1 MQSMIKK
8 YSHIPVSEGKEI
20 EVEFMDDVNEGDKVV
35 IKREFESI
43 TKNPVGLTGIPK
55 APYGYC
61 SVAISRD
68 GNYVAVT
75 SYDGSPYINVYK
87 KSTTGWDKLT
97 VNDVPAG
104 AYHGVGLS
112 DDGTYLVA
120 SLATSP
126 YIVFFENTDDVYN
139 ILSDP
144 AAENLPN
151 YYSTYIAITPDNY
164 VLYHERSSPYNLYIY
179 NIATRDLISRN
190 VVYSGYPYYYDIFY
204 GTRTLIAIAIRY
216 YIYLY
221 EYTGSGSLVALAN
234 VDTGSTVCSCAFST
248 DEKYITAG
256 HKTYEIQGNSL
267 VEMPS
272 VITLTSYSHSLCGI
286 SPTSWI
292 CEGANQLFY
301 LEILNNKAVYTN
313 TISIGSGSNGYGTK
327 RAGNTFISGWSRSPY
342 GIVFEKD
349 TVGVN
354 KAYKHDN
361 ISNVNGY
368 GIALHSARKGQVG
381 RALVLW
387 DDGSL

>member
-35 IKREFESI
+35 IKREFENI
-43 TKNPVGLTGIPK
+43 IKNPVGLTGIPRSP
-55 APYGYC
+55 ANYC

-104 AYHGVGLS
+104 AYYGVGLS

-120 SLATSP
+120 SLNTSP

-151 YYSTYIAITPDNY
+151 YYSAYIAITPDNY
-164 VLYHERSSPYNLYIY
+164 VLYHEYSSSYNLHIY
-179 NIATRDLISRN
+179 NIATRDLISKN
-190 VVYSGYPYYYDIFY
+190 VSYAQSSYYYDIYY
-204 GTRTLIAIAIRY
+204 GERTLIAIAIRY
-216 YIYLY
+216 SIYLY
-221 EYTGSGSLVALAN
+221 EYTGSGNLLALAN
-234 VDTGSTVCSCAFST
+234 VGTGSGSAYSCAFST
-248 DEKYITAG
+248 DGRYISTG
-256 HKTYEIQGNSL
+256 LKTYEIVDNSL
-267 VEMPS
+267 VEVPMIYGVS
-272 VITLTSYSHSLCGI
+272 RNSMCGI

-292 CEGANQLFY
+292 CGGANQLFY

-327 RAGNTFISGWSRSPY
+327 RAGNTFISGWSDSPY

-349 TVGVN
+349 TAGVN
-354 KAYKHDN
+354 KAYKYDN

-368 GIALHSARKGQVG
+368 GIALHSARRGQVG

-387 DDGSL
+387 DDGCL

>member
-35 IKREFESI
+35 IKRGFENI
-43 TKNPVGLTGIPK
+43 IKNPVGLTGIPK
-55 APYGYC
+55 SPGWYC

-75 SYDGSPYINVYK
+75 SNDGSPYINVYK

-104 AYHGVGLS
+104 AYYGVGLS

-120 SLATSP
+120 SLGASP

-144 AAENLPN
+144 AAGNLPN

-164 VLYHERSSPYNLYIY
+164 VLYHEYSSPYNLRIY
-179 NIATRDLISRN
+179 NIATRDLISKN
-190 VVYSGYPYYYDIFY
+190 VPYAQFSYYYDIYY
-204 GTRTLIAIAIRY
+204 GERTLIAIVMRY
-216 YIYLY
+216 SIYLY
-221 EYTGSGSLVALAN
+221 EYTGNGSLTALTN
-234 VDTGSTVCSCAFST
+234 KDTGSYAYSCAFST
-248 DEKYITAG
+248 DGRYISTG
-256 HKTYEIQGNSL
+256 LKTYEIVDNSL
-267 VEMPS
+267 VEVPMIYS
-272 VITLTSYSHSLCGI
+272 VSRYSMCGI

-292 CEGANQLFY
+292 CGGANQLFY
-301 LEILNNKAVYTN
+301 LEILNNKAIYTN
-313 TISIGSGSNGYGTK
+313 TISIGSGNNYCGTK
-327 RAGNTFISGWSRSPY
+327 RAGNTFISGWSESPY
-342 GIVFEKD
+342 GMVFERD
-349 TVGVN
+349 TEGVN
-354 KAYKHDN
+354 KAYKSDK
-361 ISNVNGY
+361 IFNVSGY
-368 GIALHSARKGQVG
+368 GISLHSARKGQVG

-387 DDGSL
+387 DDGCL

>member
-8 YSHIPVSEGKEI
+8 YSHIPVSEGREI
-20 EVEFMDDVNEGDKVV
+20 EVEFMTDVNEGDKVV
-35 IKREFESI
+35 IKREFENI
-43 TKNPVGLTGIPK
+43 IKNPVELTGIPK
-55 APYGYC
+55 APTGYC

-68 GNYVAVT
+68 GNYIAVT

-104 AYHGVGLS
+104 AYYGVGLS

-120 SLATSP
+120 SLNTSP

-151 YYSTYIAITPDNY
+151 YRSTYIAITPDNY
-164 VLYHERSSPYNLYIY
+164 VLYHEYSSPYNLRIY
-179 NIATRDLISRN
+179 NIATRDLINKN
-190 VVYSGYPYYYDIFY
+190 VPYAQSSYYYDIYY
-204 GTRTLIAIAIRY
+204 GERTLIAIVIRY
-216 YIYLY
+216 SIYLY

-234 VDTGSTVCSCAFST
+234 VGTGSYAYSCAFST
-248 DEKYITAG
+248 DGRYISTG
-256 HKTYEIQGNSL
+256 LKTYKIVDNSL
-267 VEMPS
+267 IEVPMVYGAS
-272 VITLTSYSHSLCGI
+272 MNSMCGI

-292 CEGANQLFY
+292 CGGENQLFY

-313 TISIGSGSNGYGTK
+313 TISIGSGSNVWGTK
-327 RAGNTFISGWSRSPY
+327 RAGNTFISGWSGSPY

-349 TVGVN
+349 IEGVN

-368 GIALHSARKGQVG
+368 GIALHSARRGQVG

-387 DDGSL
+387 DDGCL

>member
-35 IKREFESI
+35 IKKEYENI
-43 TKNPVGLTGIPK
+43 IKNPVGLTGIPE
-55 APYGYC
+55 PPSWYC

-75 SYDGSPYINVYK
+75 SNGGSPYINVYK

-104 AYHGVGLS
+104 TYYGVGLS

-120 SLATSP
+120 SLNTSP
-126 YIVFFENTDDVYN
+126 YIVFFENTNDVYDK
-139 ILSDP
+139 LSDP
-144 AAENLPN
+144 AVLPTK
-151 YYSTYIAITPDNY
+151 YSTYVAITPDNY
-164 VLYHERSSPYNLYIY
+164 VLYHEYSSPYNLHLY
-179 NIATRDLISRN
+179 NIATRDLISKN
-190 VVYSGYPYYYDIFY
+190 VPYAQSPYYYDIYY
-204 GTRTLIAIAIRY
+204 GERTLIAIVIRY
-216 YIYLY
+216 SIYLY
-221 EYTGSGSLVALAN
+221 EYTGNGSLTALTN
-234 VDTGSTVCSCAFST
+234 KDTGAYAYSCAFST
-248 DEKYITAG
+248 DGRYISTG
-256 HKTYEIQGNSL
+256 LKTYEIVDNSL
-267 VEMPS
+267 VEVPMIYGVS
-272 VITLTSYSHSLCGI
+272 RNSMCGI

-292 CEGANQLFY
+292 CGGANQLFY

-313 TISIGSGSNGYGTK
+313 TISIESGSNVYGTK
-327 RAGNTFISGWSRSPY
+327 RAGNTFISGWSGSPY
-342 GIVFEKD
+342 GIVFEKG
-349 TVGVN
+349 TAGVN
-354 KAYKHDN
+354 KAYKYDN

-368 GIALHSARKGQVG
+368 GIALHSARRGQVG

>member
-8 YSHIPVSEGKEI
+8 YSHIPVSEGREI
-20 EVEFMDDVNEGDKVV
+20 EVEFMTDVNEGDKVV
-35 IKREFESI
+35 IKREFENI
-43 TKNPVGLTGIPK
+43 IKNPVGLTGIPK
-55 APYGYC
+55 SPSGYC

-104 AYHGVGLS
+104 AYYGVGLS

-120 SLATSP
+120 SLNTSP

-139 ILSDP
+139 ILSAP
-144 AAENLPN
+144 TELPTRVS
-151 YYSTYIAITPDNY
+151 YYIAITPDNY
-164 VLYHERSSPYNLYIY
+164 VLYHEYSSPYNLRIY
-179 NIATRDLISRN
+179 NIATRDLISKN
-190 VVYSGYPYYYDIFY
+190 VPYAQSSYYYDIFY
-204 GTRTLIAIAIRY
+204 GTRTLIAIAISY

-234 VDTGSTVCSCAFST
+234 VNTGNAVYSCAFST
-248 DEKYITAG
+248 DGRYISTG
-256 HKTYEIQGNSL
+256 FKTYKIVDNSL
-267 VEMPS
+267 VEVPMICGVSRCS
-272 VITLTSYSHSLCGI
+272 VCGI

-292 CEGANQLFY
+292 CGGAKLYY
-301 LEILNNKAVYTN
+301 LEILNNKAIYTN
-313 TISIGSGSNGYGTK
+313 TISIGSGNNNYGTK
-327 RAGNTFISGWSRSPY
+327 RAGNTFISGWSGSPY

-349 TVGVN
+349 TAGVN
-354 KAYKHDN
+354 KAYKYDN

-387 DDGSL
+387 DDGCL

>member
-35 IKREFESI
+35 IKREFENI
-43 TKNPVGLTGIPK
+43 IKNPVGLTGIPK
-55 APYGYC
+55 SPAGYC

-75 SYDGSPYINVYK
+75 SGSSSPYINVYK
-87 KSTTGWDKLT
+87 KSTAGWDKLT

-104 AYHGVGLS
+104 AYYGVGLS

-120 SLATSP
+120 SLNTSP

-164 VLYHERSSPYNLYIY
+164 VLYHECSSPYNLRIY
-179 NIATRDLISRN
+179 NIATRDLISKN
-190 VVYSGYPYYYDIFY
+190 VPYAQFSYYYDIYY
-204 GTRTLIAIAIRY
+204 GERTLIAITIRSS
-216 YIYLY
+216 IYLY
-221 EYTGSGSLVALAN
+221 EYTGNGSLTALTN
-234 VDTGSTVCSCAFST
+234 KDTGDYALSCAFST
-248 DEKYITAG
+248 DGRYISTG
-256 HKTYEIQGNSL
+256 YKTYEIVDNSL
-267 VEMPS
+267 VEVTM
-272 VITLTSYSHSLCGI
+272 LYGTSRYSMCGI
-286 SPTSWI
+286 TPTSWI
-292 CEGANQLFY
+292 CGGANQLYY
-301 LEILNNKAVYTN
+301 LEIINGKAIYTN
-313 TISIGSGSNGYGTK
+313 TISIGSGNNNYGTK
-327 RAGNTFISGWSRSPY
+327 RAGNTFISGWSGSPY

-349 TVGVN
+349 IEGVN

-368 GIALHSARKGQVG
+368 GIALRSARRGQVG

>member
-8 YSHIPVSEGKEI
+8 YSHIPISEGKEI
-20 EVEFMDDVNEGDKVV
+20 EVEFMTDVNEGDKVV
-35 IKREFESI
+35 IKREFENI
-43 TKNPVGLTGIPK
+43 IKNPVGLTGIPK
-55 APYGYC
+55 APSGYC

-104 AYHGVGLS
+104 AYYGVGLS

-120 SLATSP
+120 SLNTSP

-144 AAENLPN
+144 AAENLPTK
-151 YYSTYIAITPDNY
+151 YSTYIAVTPDNY
-164 VLYHERSSPYNLYIY
+164 VLYHEYSSPYNLHIY
-179 NIATRDLISRN
+179 NIATRDLISKN
-190 VVYSGYPYYYDIFY
+190 VPYAQFSYYYDIYY
-204 GTRTLIAIAIRY
+204 GERTLIAIAIRY
-216 YIYLY
+216 SIYLY

-234 VDTGSTVCSCAFST
+234 INTGSYAYSCAFST
-248 DEKYITAG
+248 DGRYISTG
-256 HKTYEIQGNSL
+256 LKTYEIVDNSL
-267 VEMPS
+267 IEVPMVYGVS
-272 VITLTSYSHSLCGI
+272 WNSMCGI

-292 CEGANQLFY
+292 CGGADQLFY

-313 TISIGSGSNGYGTK
+313 TISIGSGGNNYGTK
-327 RAGNTFISGWSRSPY
+327 RAGNTFISGWSDSHY

-349 TVGVN
+349 TAGVN

-368 GIALHSARKGQVG
+368 GIALHSARRGQVG

>member
-35 IKREFESI
+35 IKREFENI
-43 TKNPVGLTGIPK
+43 IKNPVGLTGIP
-55 APYGYC
+55 ASPIASC

-68 GNYVAVT
+68 GNYIAIT
-75 SYDGSPYINVYK
+75 SYDISPYINVYK
-87 KSTTGWDKLT
+87 KSTNGWDKLI
-97 VNDVPAG
+97 VNNVPSG
-104 AYHGVGLS
+104 TYYGVGLS

-120 SLATSP
+120 SLSTSP
-126 YIVFFENTDDVYN
+126 YIVFFQNTNDVYDK
-139 ILSDP
+139 LSDP
-144 AAENLPN
+144 AVLPTGHS
-151 YYSTYIAITPDNY
+151 YYIAITPDNY

-179 NIATRDLISRN
+179 NIATRDLISKN
-190 VVYSGYPYYYDIFY
+190 VPYAQSSYYYDIFY
-204 GTRTLIAIAIRY
+204 GTRTLIAIAISS

-221 EYTGSGSLVALAN
+221 EYTGNGSLATLAN
-234 VDTGSTVCSCAFST
+234 VNTGSTVYSCAFST

-272 VITLTSYSHSLCGI
+272 VITFNSNNYSLCGI
-286 SPTSWI
+286 NPTSWVR
-292 CEGANQLFY
+292 GGTSQLYYRTKVNDRFT
-301 LEILNNKAVYTN
+301 YTN
-313 TISIGSGSNGYGTK
+313 IISIGSGNNNYGTK
-327 RAGNTFISGWSRSPY
+327 RAGNTFISGWNGSPY

-349 TVGVN
+349 TAGVN
-354 KAYKHDN
+354 KAYKYDN
-361 ISNVNGY
+361 IYNVNGY
-368 GIALHSARKGQVG
+368 CIALHSARRGQVG

>member
-8 YSHIPVSEGKEI
+8 YSHIPVSEGREI
-20 EVEFMDDVNEGDKVV
+20 EVEFMTDVNEGDRVV
-35 IKREFESI
+35 IKREFKNI
-43 TKNPVGLTGIPK
+43 IKNPVGLTGIPK

-75 SYDGSPYINVYK
+75 SQNSSPYINVYK
-87 KSTTGWDKLT
+87 KTITGWQKLM

-104 AYHGVGLS
+104 AYYGVGLS

-120 SLATSP
+120 SLNTSP

-164 VLYHERSSPYNLYIY
+164 VLYHEYSSPYNLHIY
-179 NIATRDLISRN
+179 NIATRDLISKN
-190 VVYSGYPYYYDIFY
+190 VPYAQSSYYYDIYY
-204 GTRTLIAIAIRY
+204 GERTLIAIVIRY
-216 YIYLY
+216 SIYLY

-234 VDTGSTVCSCAFST
+234 VSTGSYTYSCAFST
-248 DEKYITAG
+248 DGRYISTG
-256 HKTYEIQGNSL
+256 LKTYEIVDNSL
-267 VEMPS
+267 VEVPMIYGVNRNS
-272 VITLTSYSHSLCGI
+272 MCGV

-292 CEGANQLFY
+292 CGEAKLYY
-301 LEILNNKAVYTN
+301 LEILNNKAIYTN
-313 TISIGSGSNGYGTK
+313 TISIGSGRNDYGTK
-327 RAGNTFISGWSRSPY
+327 RAGNTFISGWSGSPY

-349 TVGVN
+349 TAGVN
-354 KAYKHDN
+354 KAYKYDN

-368 GIALHSARKGQVG
+368 GIALHSARRGQVG

-387 DDGSL
+387 DDGCL

>member
-35 IKREFESI
+35 IKKEYENI
-43 TKNPVGLTGIPK
+43 IKNVVGLTGIP
-55 APYGYC
+55 ASPTGYC

-104 AYHGVGLS
+104 AYYGVGLS

-151 YYSTYIAITPDNY
+151 YRSTYIAITPDNY
-164 VLYHERSSPYNLYIY
+164 VLYHERSSPYNLHIY

-190 VVYSGYPYYYDIFY
+190 VVYSGYSYYYDIFY
-204 GTRTLIAIAIRY
+204 GTRTLIAIVIRY

-221 EYTGSGSLVALAN
+221 EYTGNGSLVALAN
-234 VDTGSTVCSCAFST
+234 VSTGSYAYSCAFST
-248 DEKYITAG
+248 DGRYISTG
-256 HKTYEIQGNSL
+256 LKTYEIVDNSL
-267 VEMPS
+267 VEVPMVYGVS
-272 VITLTSYSHSLCGI
+272 MNSMCGI

-292 CEGANQLFY
+292 CGGANQLFY

-313 TISIGSGSNGYGTK
+313 TISIRSGNNNFGTK
-327 RAGNTFISGWSRSPY
+327 RAGNTFISGWSDSPY
-342 GIVFEKD
+342 GMVFERG
-349 TVGVN
+349 TEGIN
-354 KAYKHDN
+354 KAYKSDK
-361 ISNVNGY
+361 IFNVSGY
-368 GIALHSARKGQVG
+368 GIALHSARRGQVG

>member
-1 MQSMIKK
+1 MIKK

-35 IKREFESI
+35 IKREFENI
-43 TKNPVGLTGIPK
+43 IKNPVGLTGIPK

-75 SYDGSPYINVYK
+75 SQNSSPYINVYK

-104 AYHGVGLS
+104 AYYGVGLS

-120 SLATSP
+120 SLNTSP

-190 VVYSGYPYYYDIFY
+190 VVYSDYSYYYDIFY
-204 GTRTLIAIAIRY
+204 GTRTLIAIAISNF
-216 YIYLY
+216 IYLY
-221 EYTGSGSLVALAN
+221 EYTGNGSLATLAN
-234 VDTGSTVCSCAFST
+234 VNTGSTVYSCAFST
-248 DEKYITAG
+248 DKKYITAG

-272 VITLTSYSHSLCGI
+272 VITFTSNNYSLCGI
-286 SPTSWI
+286 NPTSWVR
-292 CEGANQLFY
+292 GGTSQLYY
-301 LEILNNKAVYTN
+301 LTKVNDRFTYTN
-313 TISIGSGSNGYGTK
+313 IMSIGSGNNDYGTK
-327 RAGNTFISGWSRSPY
+327 RAGNTFISGWSGSPY

-349 TVGVN
+349 TAGLN
-354 KAYKHDN
+354 KAYKSDN
-361 ISNVNGY
+361 IYNVNGY
-368 GIALHSARKGQVG
+368 CIALHSARRGQVG

-387 DDGSL
+387 DDGCL

>member
-35 IKREFESI
+35 IKREFENI
-43 TKNPVGLTGIPK
+43 IKNPVGLTGIPK
-55 APYGYC
+55 APAKYC

-68 GNYVAVT
+68 GNYVAVI

-104 AYHGVGLS
+104 AYYGVGLS

-120 SLATSP
+120 SLNTSP

-164 VLYHERSSPYNLYIY
+164 VLYHEYSSPYNLHIY
-179 NIATRDLISRN
+179 NIATRDLISKD
-190 VVYSGYPYYYDIFY
+190 VPYAQSSYYYDIYY
-204 GTRTLIAIAIRY
+204 GERTLIAIAIRY
-216 YIYLY
+216 RIYLY

-234 VDTGSTVCSCAFST
+234 VNTGSYAYSCAFST
-248 DEKYITAG
+248 DGRYISTG
-256 HKTYEIQGNSL
+256 LKTYEIVDNSL
-267 VEMPS
+267 VEVPMIYGAS
-272 VITLTSYSHSLCGI
+272 MNSMCGI

-292 CEGANQLFY
+292 CGGENQLFY

-313 TISIGSGSNGYGTK
+313 TISIGSGSNSYGTK
-327 RAGNTFISGWSRSPY
+327 RAGNTFISGWSGGPY

-349 TVGVN
+349 TAGVN
-354 KAYKHDN
+354 KAYKYDN

-368 GIALHSARKGQVG
+368 GIALHSARRGQVG

-387 DDGSL
+387 DDGCL